1 VSIVKELTATLNKMV
16 NDQFE
21 TPEVKHFLSVP
32 LTMERARFFVVFNAH
47 YTANRRDCWG
57 YVQGAAPLEVKKLI
71 WEHESDELVNDPRCN
86 MDHFSL
92 TVKQGEVIGLTR
104 EDFDN
109 AVTPPLIKACFY
121 AWTNIAI
128 RNPWLTAFTSSQM
141 LERRN
146 NGNIVKGGGMSF
158 RVGQKF
164 ETELGIN
171 LKKMISL
178 DVHVAAD
185 MDHSDSMSEVYE
197 RYVKTAEDCDLVLHG
212 AQESMTIDR
221 ALRGAMA
228 YYMERIE

>member
-1 VSIVKELTATLNKMV
+1 
-16 NDQFE
+16 
-21 TPEVKHFLSVP
+21 
-32 LTMERARFFVVFNAH
+32 
-47 YTANRRDCWG
+47 
-57 YVQGAAPLEVKKLI
+57 
-71 WEHESDELVNDPRCN
+71 
-86 MDHFSL
+86 
-92 TVKQGEVIGLTR
+92 VI
-104 EDFDN
+104 
-109 AVTPPLIKACFY
+109 PPLIKACFY

-164 ETELGIN
+164 EKELGIN
-171 LKKMISL
+171 LKRMVSL

-197 RYVKTAEDCDLVLHG
+197 RYVKTAEDCDLVLRG

-221 ALRGAMA
+221 AFRGAMA